1 MYKRW
6 IKILPLFLILLT
18 AVIWMAE
25 NGTEYLE
32 ALTHKKHEFFA
43 VRVREGTGEE
53 IECWKSPYEAPYYL
67 FLPSYGNQD
76 ECYICL
82 NSGDTL
88 RIDFSSNLQ
97 EGAVVKFSVDSYE
110 GKELASKEYSVSG
123 ENIYAEFAVDP
134 EWEGVLYA
142 TVQCSPQV
150 GSQPSEV
157 TDLYGNYFQNIDG
170 EHVIWNDKS
179 NIFLV
184 QSEKINLG

>member
-1 MYKRW
+1 MKKKTRISALCLMLALAAMLLVSCGGSAGLKRLEP
-6 IKILPLFLILLT
+6 KEGVEKVKLEGSCT
-18 AVIWMAE
+18 AEI
-25 NGTEYLE
+25 
-32 ALTHKKHEFFA
+32 
-43 VRVREGTGEE
+43 TGE
-53 IECWKSPYEAPYYL
+53 
-67 FLPSYGNQD
+67 
-76 ECYICL
+76 
-82 NSGDTL
+82 TL
-88 RIDFSSNLQ
+88 RINFSSNLQ

-123 ENIYAEFAVDP
+123 ENIYAEFAIEP
-134 EWEGVLYA
+134 EWEGVLYG

>member
-1 MYKRW
+1 MKKKKR
-6 IKILPLFLILLT
+6 IAALCLMLALAAMLLVSCGGSAGLKRLEPKEGVEKVKLEGSCTAKI
-18 AVIWMAE
+18 M
-25 NGTEYLE
+25 
-32 ALTHKKHEFFA
+32 
-43 VRVREGTGEE
+43 
-53 IECWKSPYEAPYYL
+53 
-67 FLPSYGNQD
+67 
-76 ECYICL
+76 
-82 NSGDTL
+82 GDTL